1 VNNSRS
7 AKKERDIS
15 DKMQERNDQLGRPY
29 EINVTRNAT
38 LRQVY
43 SEGIEARL
51 FPRHTSHIGN
61 YSEQNYHVFKFYW
74 AI

>member
-1 VNNSRS
+1 
-7 AKKERDIS
+7 
-15 DKMQERNDQLGRPY
+15 MQERNDQLGRPY

-43 SEGIEARL
+43 SEGIEACL
-51 FPRHTSHIGN
+51 FRRHTSHIGN